1 MPELPE
7 AETIA
12 RGLRSTVIG
21 KTIERA
27 EVLKPDILRQPKRRF
42 SPRLHGRGICGVTR
56 RAKNILLELDDES
69 VIWVNLGMTGRLLPF
84 ASPPVGRDRPTHPAV
99 RFRFEGG
106 SLLIFDDVRRFGTIE
121 HLEATVRTQR
131 ADAMGPEPLT
141 ETWLP
146 EHLLDALSRSRTPAR
161 SWLLDQHKIAG
172 IGNIYAAEALFLA
185 GIDPRTP
192 AHDINPVRARALHES
207 IRYVLQEAIDAGGT
221 TIRDYRNAEGEM
233 GEYGRK
239 LYVYGREGA
248 PCHQCGSTI
257 ERVVFSNRSAFLCP
271 SCQPRP

>member
-1 MPELPE
+1 
-7 AETIA
+7 
-12 RGLRSTVIG
+12 
-21 KTIERA
+21 
-27 EVLKPDILRQPKRRF
+27 
-42 SPRLHGRGICGVTR
+42 
-56 RAKNILLELDDES
+56 
-69 VIWVNLGMTGRLLPF
+69 
-84 ASPPVGRDRPTHPAV
+84 
-99 RFRFEGG
+99 
-106 SLLIFDDVRRFGTIE
+106 
-121 HLEATVRTQR
+121 
-131 ADAMGPEPLT
+131 
-141 ETWLP
+141 
-146 EHLLDALSRSRTPAR
+146 LSRSRTPAR
-161 SWLLDQHKIAG
+161 SWLLDQRKIAG

-192 AHDINPVRARALHES
+192 ARDIDPVRARTLHES

-271 SCQPRP
+271 SCQPRL